1 MLNHKNFFD
10 KTTQSRNPPS
20 HVNLISV
27 RLKQAGSDSIPITK
41 TRKIF
46 RLSKFF
52 VLTDVKAYFN
62 FSEINNSLNIAI
74 HFPDHKYSSDH
85 SCLLRAI

>member
-1 MLNHKNFFD
+1 MLNNKNFFD

-41 TRKIF
+41 ARNF
-46 RLSKFF
+46 FQLSKFF
-52 VLTDVKAYFN
+52 RVFYAHKPISPSFCCHKDVNENTEIPNVLF
-62 FSEINNSLNIAI
+62 
-74 HFPDHKYSSDH
+74 
-85 SCLLRAI
+85 